1 MLTVKITVL
10 LPWRNFKLYHIILKK
25 KILSLFFAIGMI
37 NMETYIQYSLQLKS
51 HSDHLSC
58 LGIHMIMQFFEHG
71 HKCKIINHLKIYL
84 FLSFIFQRQ
93 TFQKRSYILVMEN
106 QDFGFRSGSSSV
118 LAANEL
124 YYLKLPDYY
133 KHQLTCKMETNNPHK
148 IIMTI
153 KLPTWKVRLTQDTFD
168 KYHQSLD
175 SRAIILEDSRN
186 NNKKIICM
194 YIYINTHIYSFMK
207 TVK

>member
-1 MLTVKITVL
+1 MLTFKITVL

-51 HSDHLSC
+51 HSDHRIC
-58 LGIHMIMQFFEHG
+58 LGIHMIMQFFGHG

-93 TFQKRSYILVMEN
+93 TFQKRSYILVMKN
-106 QDFGFRSGSSSV
+106 QDFGFRSGSSSL

-133 KHQLTCKMETNNPHK
+133 KYQLTCKMETNNPHK
-148 IIMTI
+148 IIMPI

-175 SRAIILEDSRN
+175 SPAIILEDSRN
-186 NNKKIICM
+186 NYKKIICM
-194 YIYINTHIYSFMK
+194 YIYKHTYIFIYENC
-207 TVK
+207 

>member
-25 KILSLFFAIGMI
+25 KILSLIFATGMI

-51 HSDHLSC
+51 HSDHRSC
-58 LGIHMIMQFFEHG
+58 LGIHMIMQYFEHG

-93 TFQKRSYILVMEN
+93 TFQKRSYILVMKN
-106 QDFGFRSGSSSV
+106 QDFGFRSGSSS
-118 LAANEL
+118 LPAANEL
-124 YYLKLPDYY
+124 YYLRLLDYY
-133 KHQLTCKMETNNPHK
+133 KYQLTCKMETNNPHK
-148 IIMTI
+148 IIMPI

-175 SRAIILEDSRN
+175 SPAIILEDSRN
-186 NNKKIICM
+186 NYKKIICM
-194 YIYINTHIYSFMK
+194 YIYKHTYIFIYENC
-207 TVK
+207 